1 MGMNLKTKKYFRLA
15 LSTAASIL
23 LAAAIF
29 IIPISSFADNTVAP
43 ASTPTATC
51 GTDSTICNPIS
62 GGKVN
67 DIPSLIVLIIKYLV
81 SLIGIV
87 AVLMI
92 IIGGYQMVT
101 SAGNE
106 EGYKKAKQTITYA
119 VIGLVIAVLS
129 YSIASIVENTL
140 GANLAAPATSSVSSS
155 SSTSGTPSPAAGT
168 PATSTTTTGSSTSTN
183 SSTSTGTNGSVGNST
198 VSQAAPI
205 SASSSSCTAAAMG
218 GINISAPSSAV
229 VDPSNGGS
237 IEYAITP
244 DNSSANG
251 CQVTIDTYILEG
263 SDTWNSNLDPNDS
276 SIGFGKANTLTIPES
291 YSQDP
296 YVTIYSMYTDSTGA
310 SVNTSANLNLSESSS
325 AGSANNCSAAGVGGI
340 NLSVPSSV
348 TVDPSSGGSLE
359 YTLTPD
365 NSSAASCQI
374 TINTYVLA
382 NGAGAPASGQ
392 QPDDT
397 ATGFGTNTVNI
408 PAADAYGSEVTL
420 YSVYTD
426 STGASVNTSE
436 SVSITQPSNDNSSDS
451 SNDGSDNSG
460 SYDSGD

>member
-1 MGMNLKTKKYFRLA
+1 MLQHFIKTLKRHSYLITAILLIAIGFNIGGFAHLSLADTPCPSNLSSLSGLGLPAYCNVVGSDSSGLLTHIINLLLA
-15 LSTAASIL
+15 LL
-23 LAAAIF
+23 G
-29 IIPISSFADNTVAP
+29 V
-43 ASTPTATC
+43 
-51 GTDSTICNPIS
+51 
-62 GGKVN
+62 
-67 DIPSLIVLIIKYLV
+67 
-81 SLIGIV
+81 V
-87 AVLMI
+87 AVLFI
-92 IIGGYQMVT
+92 IIGGYKMVV
-101 SAGNE
+101 SNGDE
-106 EGYKKAKQTITYA
+106 KAFESGRKTVTYA
-119 VIGLVIAVLS
+119 IIGLVVAVLAFT
-129 YSIASIVENTL
+129 IITVIGNTI
-140 GANLAAPATSSVSSS
+140 GSGSSNPG
-155 SSTSGTPSPAAGT
+155 SSTTTNSN
-168 PATSTTTTGSSTSTN
+168 TSTPNATGNNSTTNPTTGNSGTTTGSSTSTN

>member
-1 MGMNLKTKKYFRLA
+1 
-15 LSTAASIL
+15 
-23 LAAAIF
+23 
-29 IIPISSFADNTVAP
+29 VA
-43 ASTPTATC
+43 
-51 GTDSTICNPIS
+51 
-62 GGKVN
+62 
-67 DIPSLIVLIIKYLV
+67 
-81 SLIGIV
+81 LIGIV

-119 VIGLVIAVLS
+119 IIGLVIAVLS
-129 YSIASIVENTL
+129 YSVAAIVENTL
-140 GANLAAPATSSVSSS
+140 GANLGAPTTSSVSSS

-168 PATSTTTTGSSTSTN
+168 PAATNSTTTGSSTSSN

-198 VSQAAPI
+198 VSQAATI

-451 SNDGSDNSG
+451 SNDGSDTGG